1 MDNLLIGIL
10 LMTIGSFAGS
20 SYYAPINKIKNW
32 SWETYWI
39 CQGIVSWIILPWAF
53 TLYAVPFS
61 ALGTVLTAA
70 PAKSMFLAVLF
81 GALWGIGG
89 LTWGLSMRYLGISLG
104 QSISAGFCAA
114 FGTVIPPIVAGQNLF
129 TTPGGWAMLV
139 GVAIS
144 LAGIAVIG
152 YAGSLRDK
160 GLTEEEKK
168 AAVKE
173 FALKKGLIIA
183 IFAGLMSACMAYG
196 LAAGQPIADAAI
208 ANGCSAL
215 LSFSPVHIFVMFGGF
230 LTNFVYCIYLFSKN
244 KSLKEF
250 RAVRRAPC
258 WCATCSS
265 RCWAG
270 RCGTCSSCSWA
281 WARLFISGNAIL
293 MAFSWSILMSL
304 NIVFS
309 NFWGIVLKEWKGS
322 RGKTIVVLCCGC
334 AAADLLGSSSRR
346 CFNLT

>member
-20 SYYAPINKIKNW
+20 SYYAPNNKIKNW

-250 RAVRRAPC
+250 RTVGSSVLVRNLLFSLLGGSL
-258 WCATCSS
+258 WYMQFLFLGMGQS
-265 RCWAG
+265 
-270 RCGTCSSCSWA
+270 
-281 WARLFISGNAIL
+281 FISGNAIL

-322 RGKTIVVLCCGC
+322 RGKTIVVLCCG
-334 AAADLLGSSSRR
+334 LLLLIFSVFFPSL
-346 CFNLT
+346 F

>member
-104 QSISAGFCAA
+104 QSISAGFCSA

-250 RAVRRAPC
+250 RTVGSSVLVRNLLFSLLGGSL
-258 WCATCSS
+258 WYMQFLFLGMGQS
-265 RCWAG
+265 
-270 RCGTCSSCSWA
+270 
-281 WARLFISGNAIL
+281 FISGNAIL

-322 RGKTIVVLCCGC
+322 RGKTIVVLCCG
-334 AAADLLGSSSRR
+334 LLLLIFSVFFPSL
-346 CFNLT
+346 F

>member
-20 SYYAPINKIKNW
+20 SYYAPIYKIINW

-250 RAVRRAPC
+250 RTVGSSVLVRNLLFSLLGGSL
-258 WCATCSS
+258 WYMQFLFLGMGQS
-265 RCWAG
+265 
-270 RCGTCSSCSWA
+270 
-281 WARLFISGNAIL
+281 FISGNAIL

-322 RGKTIVVLCCGC
+322 RGKTIVVLCCG
-334 AAADLLGSSSRR
+334 LLLLIFSVFFPSL
-346 CFNLT
+346 F

>member
-1 MDNLLIGIL
+1 MNSILIGIL

-20 SYYAPINKIKNW
+20 SYYVPINKIKNW

-39 CQGIVSWIILPWAF
+39 AQGIVSWILLPWVF
-53 TLYAVPFS
+53 TLYAVPFD
-61 ALGTVLTAA
+61 ALGTVLTSA
-70 PAKSMFLAVLF
+70 PVSAMALAVLF
-81 GALWGIGG
+81 GALWGVGG

-104 QSISAGFCAA
+104 QSVSAGFCAA
-114 FGTVIPPIVAGQNLF
+114 FGTIIPPIVAGKNLF
-129 TTPGGWAMLV
+129 TTPGGWALLI

-160 GLTEEEKK
+160 AMSAEEKK

-183 IFAGLMSACMAYG
+183 IFAGLMSACMNYG

-208 ANGCSAL
+208 ANGCSEL

-230 LTNFVYCIYLFSKN
+230 LTNFIYCVYLFRKN
-244 KSLKEF
+244 KSFHEYRTVGGSVL
-250 RAVRRAPC
+250 V
-258 WCATCSS
+258 SNL
-265 RCWAG
+265 
-270 RCGTCSSCSWA
+270 
-281 WARLFISGNAIL
+281 LFSLLGGSLWYMQFLFLGMGQSFIADNTML
-293 MAFSWSILMSL
+293 VAFSWSILMSL

-322 RGKTIVVLCCGC
+322 SGKTIAVLCCGI
-334 AAADLLGSSSRR
+334 LLLIISVFFPS
-346 CFNLT
+346 F

>member
-1 MDNLLIGIL
+1 MNSILIGIL

-20 SYYAPINKIKNW
+20 SYYVPINKIKNW

-39 CQGIVSWIILPWAF
+39 AQGIVSWILLPWVF
-53 TLYAVPFS
+53 TLYAVPFD
-61 ALGTVLTAA
+61 ALGTVLTSA
-70 PAKSMFLAVLF
+70 PVSAMALAVLF
-81 GALWGIGG
+81 GALWGVGG

-104 QSISAGFCAA
+104 QSVSAGFCAA
-114 FGTVIPPIVAGQNLF
+114 FGTIIPPIVAGKNLF
-129 TTPGGWAMLV
+129 TTPGGWALLI

-160 GLTEEEKK
+160 AMSPEEKK

-183 IFAGLMSACMAYG
+183 IFAGLMSACMNYG

-208 ANGCSAL
+208 ANGCSEL

-230 LTNFVYCIYLFSKN
+230 LTNFIYCVYLFRKN
-244 KSLKEF
+244 KSFHEYRTVGGSVL
-250 RAVRRAPC
+250 V
-258 WCATCSS
+258 SNL
-265 RCWAG
+265 
-270 RCGTCSSCSWA
+270 
-281 WARLFISGNAIL
+281 LFSLLGGSLWYMQFLFLGMGQSFIADNTML
-293 MAFSWSILMSL
+293 VAFSWSILMSL

-322 RGKTIVVLCCGC
+322 SGKTIAVLCCGI
-334 AAADLLGSSSRR
+334 LLLIISVFFPS
-346 CFNLT
+346 F

>member
-1 MDNLLIGIL
+1 
-10 LMTIGSFAGS
+10 
-20 SYYAPINKIKNW
+20 
-32 SWETYWI
+32 
-39 CQGIVSWIILPWAF
+39 
-53 TLYAVPFS
+53 
-61 ALGTVLTAA
+61 
-70 PAKSMFLAVLF
+70 
-81 GALWGIGG
+81 
-89 LTWGLSMRYLGISLG
+89 
-104 QSISAGFCAA
+104 
-114 FGTVIPPIVAGQNLF
+114 
-129 TTPGGWAMLV
+129 MLV

-250 RAVRRAPC
+250 RTVGSSVLVRNLLFSLLGGSL
-258 WCATCSS
+258 WYMQFLFLGMGQS
-265 RCWAG
+265 
-270 RCGTCSSCSWA
+270 
-281 WARLFISGNAIL
+281 FISGNAIL

-322 RGKTIVVLCCGC
+322 RGKTIVVLCCG
-334 AAADLLGSSSRR
+334 LLLLIFSVFFPSL
-346 CFNLT
+346 F

>member
-1 MDNLLIGIL
+1 MDNILIGIL

-20 SYYAPINKIKNW
+20 SYYVPINKIKNW

-39 CQGIVSWIILPWAF
+39 AQGIVSWIILPWAF
-53 TLYAVPFS
+53 TLYAVPFD
-61 ALGTVLTAA
+61 ALGTVLSSA
-70 PAKSMFLAVLF
+70 PVGSMALAVLF
-81 GALWGIGG
+81 GALWGVGG

-104 QSISAGFCAA
+104 QSVSAGFCAA
-114 FGTVIPPIVAGQNLF
+114 FGTLIPPIVAGENLF
-129 TTPGGWAMLV
+129 TTPGGWALLI

-160 GLTEEEKK
+160 GMSEEEKK
-168 AAVKE
+168 KAVKE

-183 IFAGLMSACMAYG
+183 IFAGLMSACMNYG

-208 ANGCSAL
+208 ANGCSTL

-230 LTNFVYCIYLFSKN
+230 LTNFVYCIYLFRKN
-244 KSLKEF
+244 KSFKEY
-250 RAVRRAPC
+250 RTVG
-258 WCATCSS
+258 SS
-265 RCWAG
+265 VLV
-270 RCGTCSSCSWA
+270 SNL
-281 WARLFISGNAIL
+281 LFSLLGGSLWYMQFLFLGMGQSFIAGNAML
-293 MAFSWSILMSL
+293 VAFSWSILMSL

-322 RGKTIVVLCCGC
+322 ANKTILVLCCG
-334 AAADLLGSSSRR
+334 LLLLIFSVFFPSL
-346 CFNLT
+346 F

>member
-1 MDNLLIGIL
+1 
-10 LMTIGSFAGS
+10 
-20 SYYAPINKIKNW
+20 
-32 SWETYWI
+32 
-39 CQGIVSWIILPWAF
+39 
-53 TLYAVPFS
+53 
-61 ALGTVLTAA
+61 
-70 PAKSMFLAVLF
+70 MFLAVLF

-250 RAVRRAPC
+250 RTVGSSVLVRNLLFSLLGGSL
-258 WCATCSS
+258 WYMQFLFLGMGQS
-265 RCWAG
+265 
-270 RCGTCSSCSWA
+270 
-281 WARLFISGNAIL
+281 FISGNAIL

-322 RGKTIVVLCCGC
+322 QGKTIVVLCCG
-334 AAADLLGSSSRR
+334 LLLLIFSVFFPSL
-346 CFNLT
+346 F

>member
-173 FALKKGLIIA
+173 FALKKGL
-183 IFAGLMSACMAYG
+183 
-196 LAAGQPIADAAI
+196 
-208 ANGCSAL
+208 
-215 LSFSPVHIFVMFGGF
+215 
-230 LTNFVYCIYLFSKN
+230 FSKN

-250 RAVRRAPC
+250 RTVGSSVLVRNLLFSLLGGSL
-258 WCATCSS
+258 WYMQFLFLGMGQS
-265 RCWAG
+265 
-270 RCGTCSSCSWA
+270 
-281 WARLFISGNAIL
+281 FISGNAIL

-322 RGKTIVVLCCGC
+322 RGKTIVVLCCG
-334 AAADLLGSSSRR
+334 LLLLIFSVFFPSL
-346 CFNLT
+346 F

>member
-39 CQGIVSWIILPWAF
+39 CQGIVSWIILPWIF
-53 TLYAVPFS
+53 TLCAVPFH

-70 PAKSMFLAVLF
+70 PVKSMLLAVMF

-114 FGTVIPPIVAGQNLF
+114 FGTVIPPIVAGDNLF
-129 TTPGGWAMLV
+129 TSTEGWAMLV

-160 GLTEEEKK
+160 KLDEKAKK

-173 FALKKGLIIA
+173 FALKKGLVIA
-183 IFAGLMSACMAYG
+183 IFAGLMSACMNYG
-196 LAAGQPIADAAI
+196 LNAGKPIADAAI
-208 ANGCSAL
+208 AHGCSEL

-230 LTNFVYCIYLFSKN
+230 LTNFIYCICLFSKN
-244 KSLKEF
+244 KSLREF
-250 RAVRRAPC
+250 RAVGSHVLA
-258 WCATCSS
+258 SN
-265 RCWAG
+265 
-270 RCGTCSSCSWA
+270 
-281 WARLFISGNAIL
+281 LFFSLLGGSLWYMQFLFLGMGQSYISDNKIL
-293 MAFSWSILMSL
+293 VAFSWSILMSL

-322 RGKTIVVLCCGC
+322 RGWTIAVLCIG
-334 AAADLLGSSSRR
+334 LLLLIFSVFFPSFFKS
-346 CFNLT
+346 